1 MEVKV
6 PEDACGVPGGDS
18 STCKDK
24 CGVVNGDGA
33 SCADVCGV
41 PNGDGKS
48 CLDACGV
55 RSTYYICL
63 KGYLVLL
70 IEMQLGTDSLCDN
83 RFPFP
88 FPVCF
93 CFPFCFLFLF
103 SFPFSPF
110 SPFFLFFLYSLRW
123 RTVRVNVSVAYWLK
137 PLLLKA
143 ASRRPKATAA
153 SKYNNVCV

>member
-1 MEVKV
+1 MGCLWVLNRLFTYLRVYSIFDSLTLRRTSSGTLDTGYEVTGMEVKV

-55 RSTYYICL
+55 RPLYIT
-63 KGYLVLL
+63 L
-70 IEMQLGTDSLCDN
+70 I
-83 RFPFP
+83 
-88 FPVCF
+88 
-93 CFPFCFLFLF
+93 
-103 SFPFSPF
+103 
-110 SPFFLFFLYSLRW
+110 
-123 RTVRVNVSVAYWLK
+123 
-137 PLLLKA
+137 
-143 ASRRPKATAA
+143 
-153 SKYNNVCV
+153 